1 MSLFVIVVRGWS
13 PLRSFNVHF
22 FASRV
27 RPEKIDLGDTVRRK
41 EVQRACVRE
50 LEGEVDELREELAT
64 AKRREEEKDRALRK
78 AREDLERS
86 SEENGRRSGG

>member
-27 RPEKIDLGDTVRRK
+27 RPEKIDMADTVRRE
-41 EVQRACVRE
+41 EVQRACIWE
-50 LEGEVDELREELAT
+50 LDGEVDELRKELVT
-64 AKRREEEKDRALRK
+64 AKRREEEKDRALQK
-78 AREDLERS
+78 ARDDLERS
-86 SEENGRRSGG
+86 SEKNRRRSGG